1 MKKKRNKEK
10 NRANGTHGTH
20 RTAEKKTDIQPMS
33 ANPAADLEQSLKS
46 RMDVMKYRAQ
56 IRDIRVSESKSGRS
70 LIVTIL
76 PEGEI
81 VSFGTI
87 TVDLSGID
95 SDAKW
100 KRKKKTVYGNVNGL
114 TPRVNPAFYQK
125 LREEVN
131 AALQELLVLD
141 HQQFKKISMIAQGEF
156 AKLLVAPPKDKTRI
170 FREIFGTG
178 IYERFTQQLG
188 QRARQLYAKVAEKK
202 SKLEED
208 VRLLTVGLE
217 KSVWSQELREHLQEA
232 TRAEHWNYDVL
243 SQVLDRMEAEA
254 SE

>member
-1 MKKKRNKEK
+1 MKKKRNKK
-10 NRANGTHGTH
+10 NNRANEVHGTHGT
-20 RTAEKKTDIQPMS
+20 AEEKTDKQPMS
-33 ANPAADLEQSLKS
+33 VNPAADLEQSLKS
-46 RMDVMKYRAQ
+46 RMDVMKYRGQ

-95 SDAKW
+95 SAAKW

-131 AALQELLVLD
+131 AALQ
-141 HQQFKKISMIAQGEF
+141 
-156 AKLLVAPPKDKTRI
+156 
-170 FREIFGTG
+170 
-178 IYERFTQQLG
+178 
-188 QRARQLYAKVAEKK
+188 
-202 SKLEED
+202 
-208 VRLLTVGLE
+208 
-217 KSVWSQELREHLQEA
+217 
-232 TRAEHWNYDVL
+232 
-243 SQVLDRMEAEA
+243 MEAGA
-254 SE
+254 SFFR